1 MAIKKIGKMVVFM
14 GACAVPILAGIW
26 INDEKNQGGI
36 TKAENPYHAV
46 SSVVNDELENNNS
59 EIIAEGEGVSITL
72 SEVNIRYRLQSLKS
86 ENITKEEVLG
96 GVIADYA
103 LYQEA
108 VEKGFLI
115 REEELDAKVNEL
127 REAMKSVDNADEIQS
142 FLDGFSSEEDYW
154 KFVKEKSRVEYTIL
168 AYKDDLADQYSKKNV
183 ISRNNVSQDGMW
195 DDFIKNKYE
204 KAIENSDI
212 TIRKNVADKFYQE
225 NK

>member
-1 MAIKKIGKMVVFM
+1 MVIKKIGKTVVFM

-26 INDEKNQGGI
+26 MNNWKNQGSL

-46 SSVVNDELENNNS
+46 SSVVNDELENNYS
-59 EIIAEGEGVSITL
+59 EIIAEGKGVSVTL
-72 SEVNIRYRLQSLKS
+72 SEVNIRYRLQSLK
-86 ENITKEEVLG
+86 NAKITKEEVLD

-115 REEELDAKVNEL
+115 SEEELDTKVNEL

-154 KFVKEKSRVEYTIL
+154 RFVKEKSRVEYTIL
-168 AYKDDLADQYSKKNV
+168 AYKDDLANQYSKKND
-183 ISRNNVSQDGMW
+183 ISRSNVSQDGMW
-195 DDFIKNKYE
+195 DDFIKNRYE
-204 KAIENSDI
+204 KAVESSDI
-212 TIRKNVADKFYQE
+212 TIKKNVADKFYQK